1 LFRALAA
8 AYPGHVGVKIGYDN
22 ALAHKVEAGADMF
35 LMPSRYEPSGLNQ
48 MYSLKYGTVPI
59 VRATGGLDD
68 SIEPFDLEHGT
79 GTGFKF
85 KEYTGEALLF
95 AVRQALHHYMDER
108 IWKRIQLNGMAK
120 DFSWKTSAAEYAKL
134 YQGARDLRDAG
145 QAARGF
151 SPSQQSVAKA
161 AEGAGQAAQGS
172 GQAGRGAG
180 QSPQAAGAAAQGSG
194 QTGRNQKAV
203 ETSN

>member
-1 LFRALAA
+1 
-8 AYPGHVGVKIGYDN
+8 
-22 ALAHKVEAGADMF
+22 MF

-85 KEYTGEALLF
+85 KEYSGEALLF

-108 IWKRIQLNGMAK
+108 IWKRIQLNGMVQ
-120 DFSWKTSAAEYAKL
+120 DFSWKTPAAEYAKL
-134 YQGARDLRDAG
+134 YEAARAARGLSPMAQSSGKAAAGSVQAVRRAGQGAQAAG
-145 QAARGF
+145 QAPQG
-151 SPSQQSVAKA
+151 P
-161 AEGAGQAAQGS
+161 EQAA
-172 GQAGRGAG
+172 
-180 QSPQAAGAAAQGSG
+180 
-194 QTGRNQKAV
+194 RNQKPAG
-203 ETSN
+203 TSN